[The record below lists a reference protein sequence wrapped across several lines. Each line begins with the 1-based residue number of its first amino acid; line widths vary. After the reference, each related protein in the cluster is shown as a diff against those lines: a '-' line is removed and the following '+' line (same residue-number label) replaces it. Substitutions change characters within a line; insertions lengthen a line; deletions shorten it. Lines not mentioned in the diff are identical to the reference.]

1 MSPLKCLQCGAE
13 LLPETKFCRQCGTRI
28 TADLV
33 EPGAPAT
40 RLFNDQDIVAT
51 QRFDPRPTAANPARP
66 VVSPTAVAREPRR
79 SSGKLVLIGIGLV
92 ILLVGLV
99 TTFAIMRNSLR
110 SHVRSEATLIY
121 PGARK
126 AMDIVADGGGRA
138 MQLETPD
145 SLEAVD
151 AWYQK
156 TLKPEKIIRLSSTSV
171 VLKNEKTVA
180 TIVRE
185 GNQTNILIKTNP

>member
-1 MSPLKCLQCGAE
+1 
-13 LLPETKFCRQCGTRI
+13 
-28 TADLV
+28 
-33 EPGAPAT
+33 
-40 RLFNDQDIVAT
+40 
-51 QRFDPRPTAANPARP
+51 
-66 VVSPTAVAREPRR
+66 
-79 SSGKLVLIGIGLV
+79 LV

-99 TTFAIMRNSLR
+99 TTFTIMRNSLR